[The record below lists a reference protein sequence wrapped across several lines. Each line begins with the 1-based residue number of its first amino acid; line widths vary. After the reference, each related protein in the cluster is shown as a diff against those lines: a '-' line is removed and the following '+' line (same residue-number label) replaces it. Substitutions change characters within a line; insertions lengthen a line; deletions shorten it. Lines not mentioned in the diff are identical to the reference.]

1 LHDEHGDTDNQTQTG
16 FNRIYFILELR
27 GFNMPDRKLQD
38 TLEDLKNSQNT
49 EKDNRDK
56 VREADLF
63 LNKRDGQ
70 WDPYTVVKMSGKPKY
85 TFDQCNPILDDIM
98 GEMESMDFGIA
109 VKPSGGEATKE
120 SAEQYAGIVRNIES
134 ISEARYIY
142 KDAARVMTG
151 TGLSGWRVVT
161 KYRESDSFQQD
172 LMVQP
177 VSNFKDRVWYDDN
190 ADKRTMEDAPQCWV
204 LSSMTRKAYDKK
216 YPKGSGVSVGREKN
230 SQAYDHKKSNEV
242 IIGEWLHK
250 KKEKRELALLS
261 NNKVV
266 VVDEKFELVRDDLF
280 NKNIKVERTRT
291 VNVDVV
297 YQSIFDGADWLTE
310 DVKTVFKFLPI
321 VPIYANFV
329 ISEDKVVYWG
339 LVEKLMDPQRVLNF
353 AESRKVEEA
362 ALSPREKTWLTKDQ
376 AQSTDVIA
384 ALRTANT
391 NMDSHQLYDHVP
403 NQPPPFRHPKQQ
415 PNNVLL
421 ETANSSERYM
431 SRTMPEESRGLSV
444 KGRSGLAMQQLINK
458 GNNSNYKYFTATE
471 IGIAHTCRII
481 IDAIPKVYDT
491 RQEMTIMG
499 EDGTTDTFTLK
510 DRVIDQETGEIV
522 ELNNLAGSY
531 TVVCSSGPAFTNK
544 QQETV
549 QSIIDVAGIAPDVV
563 NQGSDILVKNIDSPG
578 MDQLAERIRLQKV
591 LSGQIPESQ
600 LTDEE
605 KEMVKQASQQGQQ
618 PSAVDQALIAESEA
632 RATEVEAKTADTIS
646 KIEERQDKA
655 LLKNKEIDL
664 KYQTEQSKLIL
675 DTLES
680 QTNQINIMAQTLKT
694 LREAQGVD
702 AIVAPETVEA
712 FAKQAKLVTE
722 AQDDA

>member
-1 LHDEHGDTDNQTQTG
+1 
-16 FNRIYFILELR
+16 
-27 GFNMPDRKLQD
+27 MPDRKLQD
-38 TLEDLKNSQNT
+38 TLDDLKDSQTT

-70 WDPYTVVKMSGKPKY
+70 WDPYTVNKMSGKPKY

-98 GEMESMDFGIA
+98 GEMESMDFGISI
-109 VKPSGGEATKE
+109 KPAGGEATKE

-134 ISEARYIY
+134 ISGARYIY

-161 KYRESDSFQQD
+161 KYRDSDSFQQD
-172 LMVQP
+172 LMIQP
-177 VSNFKDRVWYDDN
+177 VSNFKDRVWFDNN

-230 SQAYDHKKSNEV
+230 SQAYQHKKSNEV

-266 VVDEKFELVRDDLF
+266 VVDEKFDLVRDDLF
-280 NKNIKVERTRT
+280 NKNIKVERTKT
-291 VNVDVV
+291 VNINVV
-297 YQSIFDGADWLTE
+297 YQSIFDGADWLTDE
-310 DVKTVFKFLPI
+310 ARTVFKYLPV

-329 ISEDKVVYWG
+329 ISEDKVIYWG

-362 ALSPREKTWLTKDQ
+362 ALSPREKTWMTKDQ
-376 AQSTDVIA
+376 AQSPDVIA

-391 NMDSHQLYDHVP
+391 NMDSHQLYDHVA
-403 NQPPPFRHPKQQ
+403 NHPPPFRMPKQQ
-415 PNNVLL
+415 PNTVLL
-421 ETANSSERYM
+421 ETANSADRYM
-431 SRTMPEESRGLSV
+431 ARTMPDENRGLSV
-444 KGRSGLAMQQLINK
+444 NGRSGIAMQQLINK

-471 IGIAHTCRII
+471 IGIAHTCRILV
-481 IDAIPKVYDT
+481 DAIPKVYDT
-491 RQEMTIMG
+491 KQEMTIMG

-510 DRVIDQETGEIV
+510 ERVIDQETGQIV

-531 TVVCSSGPAFTNK
+531 TVTCSSGPAFSNK

-549 QSIIDVAGIAPDVV
+549 QSIIDIAGIAPDVV

-578 MDQLAERIRLQKV
+578 MDKLAERIRLQKV

-605 KEMVKQASQQGQQ
+605 KEMVNQQSQQGQQ
-618 PSAVDQALIAESEA
+618 PSAMDQALIAESEA
-632 RATEVEAKTADTIS
+632 RAKEVEGKTADTIS
-646 KIEERQDKA
+646 KIQERRAKVQ
-655 LLKNKEIDL
+655 LKIQELELKYQEMTL
-664 KYQTEQSKLIL
+664 KYQTEQEKL
-675 DTLES
+675 DQNERKQMRETLES
-680 QTNQINIMAQTLKT
+680 MANTLKT

-702 AIVAPETVEA
+702 TMVGQDTVEA
-712 FAKQAKLVTE
+712 YANQAELITDV
-722 AQDDA
+722 QDVLR